1 MADRISEL
9 PDAILSNILSFLPTK
24 LVATTSILSK
34 RWKSVWLFIFNF
46 DFDDETF
53 KDFHSFT
60 NFVSSTM
67 SALDTTMTVPPIHSL
82 TFKCTNESS
91 PYDLK
96 HLNQF
101 LDLAIQGGEL
111 ENLNIH
117 MPYKSI
123 QIYSKFIRTITLAPS
138 IFRCRTLQVLKL
150 NNVILRDITND
161 HNKLDLPLLKTLH
174 LRGVVFESDDY
185 LVKFLSSCY
194 VLQELQGYHLRVM
207 VCSVQKNIEALP
219 NLVKAN
225 MFDRNI
231 PLTLLARIHNL
242 HLQTVCISIIMIR
255 VSKYIVFDDP
265 DKYTFLFHKK
275 ENFSPHYFFLTL
287 WSFGS

>member
-1 MADRISEL
+1 
-9 PDAILSNILSFLPTK
+9 
-24 LVATTSILSK
+24 
-34 RWKSVWLFIFNF
+34 
-46 DFDDETF
+46 
-53 KDFHSFT
+53 
-60 NFVSSTM
+60 M

-194 VLQELQGYHLRVM
+194 VLQELQGYHSRVM

-225 MFDRNI
+225 MFDGNI

-242 HLQTVCISIIMIR
+242 HLQTVCISIIMIC